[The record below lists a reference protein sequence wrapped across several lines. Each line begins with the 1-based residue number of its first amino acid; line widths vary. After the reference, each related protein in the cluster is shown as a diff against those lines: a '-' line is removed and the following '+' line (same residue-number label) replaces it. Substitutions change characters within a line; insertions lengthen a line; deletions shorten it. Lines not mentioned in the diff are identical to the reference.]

1 MQEDVRLRYRE
12 VLEDSHQGRTSVVRT
27 IHTGNRGR
35 PLIEIDPDFLRWASR
50 LRSTSAIA
58 RFLSVSRERVR
69 QELLHLGLA
78 QPLEN
83 PFAASTTDDDADDLL
98 DPHAPAN
105 IAHHLISYT
114 GPLSQLTDDELDTI
128 IADLKKRFVRAGIS
142 MIDGLLRGMS
152 IRVPRTRIRDSLLRI
167 DPVHRVFERITIR
180 RRTYSVPGPNS
191 LWHHDGQ
198 HGLIRYGIVIHGFI
212 DGYSRL
218 ITALRAHNNNAADT
232 VLRLFIDGSQQYGVP
247 SRVRGDHGLEN
258 LYVAA
263 FMEAFRGDRR
273 GSYIWGR

>member
-1 MQEDVRLRYRE
+1 MVATE
-12 VLEDSHQGRTSVVRT
+12 
-27 IHTGNRGR
+27 
-35 PLIEIDPDFLRWASR
+35 PDNEAD
-50 LRSTSAIA
+50 
-58 RFLSVSRERVR
+58 ER
-69 QELLHLGLA
+69 
-78 QPLEN
+78 
-83 PFAASTTDDDADDLL
+83 DDLL
-98 DPHAPAN
+98 DPQAPAN
-105 IAHHLISYT
+105 IAGHLVSYT
-114 GPLSQLTDDELDTI
+114 GPLSQLTDQELDTI
-128 IADLKKRFVRAGIS
+128 LTDLKKRFVRAGIS
-142 MIDGLLRGMS
+142 MTDGLLRGMG

-232 VLRLFIDGSQQYGVP
+232 VLQLFIDGCQQYGVP